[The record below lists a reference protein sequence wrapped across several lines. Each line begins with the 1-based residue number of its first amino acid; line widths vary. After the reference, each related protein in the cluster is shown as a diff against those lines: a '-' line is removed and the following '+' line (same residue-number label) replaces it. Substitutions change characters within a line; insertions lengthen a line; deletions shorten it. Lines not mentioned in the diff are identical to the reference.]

1 MKRSQIVSEI
11 RGSDTRELR
20 IRLEDL
26 RKEVFNLR
34 FRGAAEEVAKTARFR
49 QIRREVARIMT
60 VLGERNRQATS
71 EGSKLTEGIKQ

>member
-1 MKRSQIVSEI
+1 MKRSQIIAEL

-26 RKEVFNLR
+26 RKEVFGLR

-49 QIRREVARIMT
+49 QVRREVARIMT
-60 VLGERNRQATS
+60 VLSERNRQTA
-71 EGSKLTEGIKQ
+71 EGSKQ